1 MFAMAGA
8 RYVHNVLVNRLL
20 GIMYREFRRP
30 CQSLPS
36 DMRVNVSKR
45 GFFYPDV
52 VALCGKPE
60 FRNDEHLD
68 TLLNPSVIVEVSPP
82 SSELW
87 DRGRKFEQYRTIDSL
102 REYVLVSA
110 ERISI
115 DLYTRQPDGRWL
127 LTALDSLEQS
137 LDLQSV
143 GCKIPLAELYDKIDF
158 DA

>member
-1 MFAMAGA
+1 MFAKAGA

-20 GIMYREFRRP
+20 GIMYRELRPPVNRCPATCASMSRREDSSIP
-30 CQSLPS
+30 MWSRCAG
-36 DMRVNVSKR
+36 N
-45 GFFYPDV
+45 
-52 VALCGKPE
+52 
-60 FRNDEHLD
+60 RNSA
-68 TLLNPSVIVEVSPP
+68 TTNTWIPLLNPSVIVEVSSPA
-82 SSELW
+82 SELW

-115 DLYTRQPDGRWL
+115 DLYTDGRWL

-143 GCKIPLAELYDKIDF
+143 GCKIPLAELYDKVDF